1 MKSSNNKHLPLM
13 VYMPQD
19 LIAHTKSFADA
30 TNQSVS
36 QVVRN
41 SILAFTDN
49 KTNDNNITKNWNDG
63 FDEGLNTALKIII
76 SDKCVKSFVDK
87 KSGLTV
93 FDRIANEIE
102 HEIRRK

>member
-1 MKSSNNKHLPLM
+1 MM
-13 VYMPQD
+13 
-19 LIAHTKSFADA
+19 
-30 TNQSVS
+30 
-36 QVVRN
+36 
-41 SILAFTDN
+41 
-49 KTNDNNITKNWNDG
+49 G
-63 FDEGLNTALKIII
+63 FDEGLNTALKIIT